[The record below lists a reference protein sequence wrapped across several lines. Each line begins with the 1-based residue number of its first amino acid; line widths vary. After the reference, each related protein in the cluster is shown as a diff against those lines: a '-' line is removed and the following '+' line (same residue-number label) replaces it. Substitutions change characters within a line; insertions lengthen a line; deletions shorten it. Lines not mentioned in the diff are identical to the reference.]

1 MIPTLVLIIIEGN
14 LRFMPN
20 EKFALKEVPMV
31 HETFPNILYAL
42 LLQDFP
48 ESVAV
53 TMAVFSL
60 INFRLWDRRL
70 LWVALLLTFTNLV
83 RLLPIAFGMHSVILI
98 IGSAILTCIFTKAKL
113 SKIFLAVLVCYAVI
127 ATSELIYVKPLLNM
141 TGLSY
146 DTVFHNPF
154 LRSAFALPDLII
166 LLVIA
171 FGKNYYN
178 QKKGLII
185 SC

>member
-1 MIPTLVLIIIEGN
+1 
-14 LRFMPN
+14 
-20 EKFALKEVPMV
+20 MV
-31 HETFPNILYAL
+31 HETFPDILYAL

-60 INFRLWDRRL
+60 INFRLWDRRV

-98 IGSAILTCIFTKAKL
+98 ISLAIFTCFFTKAKL
-113 SKIFLAVLVCYAVI
+113 SRIFLAIVVCYAILAI
-127 ATSELIYVKPLLNM
+127 AEVLYIKPLLNI

-146 DTVFHNPF
+146 ETVFFNPF
-154 LRSAFALPDLII
+154 LRAAFALPYEII
-166 LLVIA
+166 LLLLALV
-171 FGKNYYN
+171 KNYYN
-178 QKKGLII
+178 HRRGLITN
-185 SC
+185 C